1 MKQSESVACANA
13 ELVTNNDP
21 LQSTSAEKR
30 IFTLRGVEVILDKDL
45 AELYHVETKRLNEQV
60 RRNSERFPPEFMF
73 QLTKEEWDSL
83 RSQNATKNGRGQHTK
98 YAPYAFTE
106 HGVIMLAALLK
117 SDVATKASVVVVKA
131 FVTMRRFLVS
141 NAQVFQRLDR
151 IEYKLQESDHKFE
164 DIYSKLE
171 EKSLEPKQGIFYDGQ
186 IYDSYTFVVSLIKS
200 AARRIVLIDNYV
212 DDTVLTMLDK
222 RSPGV
227 EASIHTLRITRQLQ
241 LDISRHDAQYPPIPV
256 SIFTKAHDRFLV
268 IDNQVYH
275 IGASLKDLGKKWFA
289 FSKMEETDPDDL
301 ISRL

>member
-1 MKQSESVACANA
+1 MKKTESVACANA
-13 ELVTNNDP
+13 ELVSNNDP
-21 LQSTSAEKR
+21 LQPTSAEKR

-141 NAQVFQRLDR
+141 NAQVFQ
-151 IEYKLQESDHKFE
+151 
-164 DIYSKLE
+164 
-171 EKSLEPKQGIFYDGQ
+171 
-186 IYDSYTFVVSLIKS
+186 
-200 AARRIVLIDNYV
+200 
-212 DDTVLTMLDK
+212 
-222 RSPGV
+222 SP
-227 EASIHTLRITRQLQ
+227 
-241 LDISRHDAQYPPIPV
+241 
-256 SIFTKAHDRFLV
+256 
-268 IDNQVYH
+268 
-275 IGASLKDLGKKWFA
+275 
-289 FSKMEETDPDDL
+289 
-301 ISRL
+301 

>member
-1 MKQSESVACANA
+1 MNDLTIA
-13 ELVTNNDP
+13 EPIAADAIR
-21 LQSTSAEKR
+21 SR
-30 IFTLRGVEVILDKDL
+30 ILTIRGVQVILDRDL
-45 AELYHVETKRLNEQV
+45 AELYGVTTGALNQAVKRNK
-60 RRNSERFPPEFMF
+60 NRFPERFMF

-241 LDISRHDAQYPPIPV
+241 LDIFRHDAQYPPIPV

-289 FSKMEETDPDDL
+289 FSKMEEIDPDDL